1 MTTDQRRRITY
12 ILLFVAIFV
21 TETLIA
27 LFVHDS
33 IIRPFI
39 GDVIVEWLI
48 YCFVRIFFLYK
59 FRWLPHYV
67 FLFSVGIELLQY
79 IKLINI
85 LGLQDNAVMRAIL
98 GTSFSWIDIYSML
111 CDRLYHDYHRT
122 KNLFIQKV
130 IFYQI

>member
-12 ILLFVAIFV
+12 ILLFLAIFV

-59 FRWLPHYV
+59 FRWLPLYV

-98 GTSFSWIDIYSML
+98 GTSFSWIDIL
-111 CDRLYHDYHRT
+111 CYAIGCIMIIIGQKIHRNFPR
-122 KNLFIQKV
+122 KRWNR
-130 IFYQI
+130 

>member
-12 ILLFVAIFV
+12 ILLFLAIFV

-27 LFVHDS
+27 LFVHDT

-39 GDVIVEWLI
+39 GDVIVEWLL
-48 YCFVRIFFLYK
+48 YCFIRIFFLYK
-59 FRWLPHYV
+59 FRWLPFYV

-79 IKLINI
+79 IKLINL

-98 GTSFSWIDIYSML
+98 GTSFSWIDIVCYAVG
-111 CDRLYHDYHRT
+111 CI
-122 KNLFIQKV
+122 FIFIGQK
-130 IFYQI
+130 ISLKHNSSFNH